1 MELKDNICYRQA
13 SFFLS
18 EETNEVI
25 GCLQQQEY
33 EELTTEDFH
42 LPFFSATKINLKRIY
57 STRSY
62 RAVKATPLL

>member
-1 MELKDNICYRQA
+1 MTHKDNICYPQA
-13 SFFLS
+13 SVFLW

-33 EELTTEDFH
+33 EELSTEYFH
-42 LPFFSATKINLKRIY
+42 LTFFNATEINLKHIY

-62 RAVKATPLL
+62 RAVNTTPRL